1 MLCDYA
7 TSNSH
12 NYQNP
17 ESRTLVPGIA
27 FEDFARRFREPS
39 LDEGFQ
45 DIVRVKFRFQGSE
58 AAKKLWSQY
67 WI

>member
-1 MLCDYA
+1 MQCLTQC
-7 TSNSH
+7 TP
-12 NYQNP
+12 QNP

-27 FEDFARRFREPS
+27 FGDFARRFREPS

-45 DIVRVKFRFQGSE
+45 DIVRVEFRFQGSDE
-58 AAKKLWSQY
+58 AKKLWGQY